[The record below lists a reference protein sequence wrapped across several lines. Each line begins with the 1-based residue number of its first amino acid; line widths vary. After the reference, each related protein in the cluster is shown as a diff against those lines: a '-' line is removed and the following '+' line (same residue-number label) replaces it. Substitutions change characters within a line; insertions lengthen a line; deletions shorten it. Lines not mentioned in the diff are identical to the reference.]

1 MTHSRAPAIRIGQGF
16 DAHRLVAGRPLK
28 LGGLTVPFDQG
39 LEGHSDGDV
48 LLHAIASA
56 LLGALALGDLGT
68 HFPSSDPTLE
78 GVDSRTLLERV
89 LALVRERGFEIANLD
104 STLIAQAPR
113 LAPHRV
119 AIEENVA
126 SILGSTHGSVSV
138 KVTSTDHLGAIGR
151 KEGIA
156 ALVVVLLVAA
166 SAEQGCC
173 ER

>member
-1 MTHSRAPAIRIGQGF
+1 MTSGVKSSFRIGQGF
-16 DAHRLVAGRPLK
+16 DTHRLVAGRPLK
-28 LGGLTVPFDQG
+28 LGGVEIPFEQG

-68 HFPSSDPTLE
+68 HFPSENPTFKD
-78 GVDSRTLLERV
+78 VDSRALLEHV
-89 LALVRERGFEIANLD
+89 LGMVRAKGFEIANID

-126 SILGSTHGSVSV
+126 AILGSTQECVSV
-138 KVTSTDHLGAIGR
+138 KVTSTDGVGAIGR
-151 KEGIA
+151 REGIA
-156 ALVVVLLVAA
+156 ALVVALLVRAT
-166 SAEQGCC
+166 E
-173 ER
+173 